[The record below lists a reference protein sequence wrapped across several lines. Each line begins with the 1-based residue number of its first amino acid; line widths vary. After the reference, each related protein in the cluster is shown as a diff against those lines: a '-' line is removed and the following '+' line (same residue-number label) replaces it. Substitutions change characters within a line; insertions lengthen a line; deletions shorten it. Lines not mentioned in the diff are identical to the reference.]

1 MLTNPKSHW
10 CRKQISHRYKQHPP
24 LLHFWQ
30 GGSIP
35 ILQNSVVAAPRETTC
50 ITRTTHSLSFSR
62 HTSSTSTLMSSIL
75 LQSLAGPTTK
85 QRGPLRSEP
94 SSFYHIRRPL
104 WGDDLKRIPVPS
116 RQVPTRNRLHGNVG
130 VHLPSFKSGFWEAC
144 ISSIRPHRTVQRGLV
159 GTHDPTVVCWSGRY
173 IFARQRLHAGISR
186 VG

>member
-1 MLTNPKSHW
+1 MQMLTNPTSHR
-10 CRKQISHRYKQHPP
+10 CRKQISHRYEQHSP

-30 GGSIP
+30 GGSVP
-35 ILQNSVVAAPRETTC
+35 IFQNSVVAAPRETTC

-116 RQVPTRNRLHGNVG
+116 RQVPTRNRLHGIECRCASTFFQVG
-130 VHLPSFKSGFWEAC
+130 ILGGLHIVNST
-144 ISSIRPHRTVQRGLV
+144 SSDGPKRTR
-159 GTHDPTVVCWSGRY
+159 RY
-173 IFARQRLHAGISR
+173 S
-186 VG
+186 